1 MAGELFWDTS
11 GFFALLNTNDTQHRA
26 ARTLAAERPAGITT
40 DAVVGESCTL
50 LIARGKSHLVPR
62 FLDITERSRTLQ
74 VVHLDEALIA
84 DTKSFLRR
92 HLDHA
97 YSFVDCASFVVM
109 TANRLID
116 AATTDAH
123 FVEAGFIARLR

>member
-11 GFFALLNTNDTQHRA
+11 GFFAPLNTDDPQHHA
-26 ARTLAAERPAGITT
+26 ARTLAAGRIAGLTT

-50 LIARGKSHLVPR
+50 LMARGKSHLVPR

-84 DTKSFLRR
+84 DTKNFLRR

-109 TANRLID
+109 TAHRLID

-123 FVEAGFIARLR
+123 FVEAGFIALLR